1 MRHELMTSVSMKV
14 KGYNLKATPVHEL
27 TAFQTPTEKLFV
39 VYHMGVPAMDARAW
53 QLYGWRA
60 GEEAAHLTLADLDAM
75 PQVDVRAFH
84 ECAGSPLKPT
94 LPVRRVGNV
103 VWRGF
108 QPHKD
113 PISTHTTTR

>member
-1 MRHELMTSVSMKV
+1 MTNASVSMKV

-27 TAFQTPTEKLFV
+27 TAFQTPAEKLFV
-39 VYHMGVPAMDARAW
+39 VYHMGMPAMNARAW
-53 QLYGWRA
+53 QLTVG
-60 GEEAAHLTLADLDAM
+60 GLVKPPTLTLADLDAM
-75 PQVDVRAFH
+75 PQVEVRAFH

-108 QPHKD
+108 HPHKD
-113 PISTHTTTR
+113 PISTHTPTR